1 MSFLTP
7 RVFDVL
13 VIVCIIVGL
22 VLAAAR
28 IRADFRR
35 GPRWPDEPVQPPTQP
50 NDADGREM
58 KPPAVL

>member
-13 VIVCIIVGL
+13 VIACIIVGL
-22 VLAAAR
+22 ILAAAR

-35 GPRWPDEPVQPPTQP
+35 GPRWMDEAVQPPAEP

-58 KPPAVL
+58 KPPSAL